1 LRHSADDNL
10 SFAAQGAS
18 QIISQPTKSTV
29 YDVPEA
35 SGMVQ
40 NRAYNGLNQN
50 ASIALINGYDASGNM
65 INDGTRTLTYDVY
78 NRLIRAQKTG
88 LDARNDNSDHSVI
101 HTDIK
106 AHSSNF
112 YRKWQPDTPRR

>member
-10 SFAAQGAS
+10 SFAAQEAS
-18 QIISQPTKSTV
+18 QIISQPTKSAV
-29 YDVPEA
+29 FNVPEA

-50 ASIALINGYDASGNM
+50 ASIALIN
-65 INDGTRTLTYDVY
+65 DGTRTLTYEVY

-88 LDARNDNSDHSVI
+88 LDTRNDNSDHSVV
-101 HTDIK
+101 HNDIK

-112 YRKWQPDTPRR
+112 YRKWQPATPRR